1 MRMTKKKVIALALVV
16 CLIAILSLSSL
27 AWFTDDDSVTN
38 KFQIAGS
45 EDENPDDIFF
55 VDVCEKDDPNSTEKE
70 QDGITYPDILPGDDL
85 YKEVNVEN
93 TGEYPQ
99 YARVIVTVSDASIWQ
114 EIYGETFVPLNKIAT
129 DLSSDFMEWSITSD
143 EAKDTLVYVLYY
155 NKILE
160 PAAIANL
167 FTNVHIPEA
176 LDRDQAAEMAGG
188 FDINVVAEAVQTK
201 NVGANAAEAFET
213 VGMALPQGNFV
224 LIEND
229 TIDIED
235 NASSQITEDT
245 VITGTTINSP
255 VAGLQNMGA
264 DVVLNDVTM
273 NAGSSADYS
282 NITRGEDA
290 KTEYNNVTVNSAGG
304 GVAAADGAEVVFNS
318 GSVAVNTTSTSGRY
332 LFYAVGEGT
341 VITINGGDFADFT
354 ETSQNQKRAYICA
367 EAGTTVYVNGGTFGK
382 ASTRSGYEAG
392 IKGTGTVI
400 ITGGTFG
407 FDPTN
412 WVAAGYE
419 AVHNG
424 TTWTVQAK

>member
-45 EDENPDDIFF
+45 EDANPDDIFS
-55 VDVCEKDDPNSTEKE
+55 VDVWEKDDPTSNEKD

-93 TGEYPQ
+93 TGKYPQ

-129 DLSSDFMEWSITSD
+129 DLSGDFMEWSITAD
-143 EAKDTLVYVLYY
+143 EVKDTLVYVLYY
-155 NKILE
+155 EKVLE

-176 LDRDQAAEMAGG
+176 LDRDQAAKMAGG
-188 FDINVVAEAVQTK
+188 FDINVVAEAVQTE
-201 NVGANAAEAFET
+201 NVGENAAQAFET
-213 VGMALPQGNFV
+213 VGKALPQGHFA
-224 LIEND
+224 LIENT
-229 TIDIED
+229 TIET
-235 NASSQITEDT
+235 NNTTSQIKEDT
-245 VITGTTINSP
+245 VITDATINSAE
-255 VAGLQNMGA
+255 AGLQNMGA
-264 DVVLNDVTM
+264 DVVLNDVVM
-273 NAGSSADYS
+273 NAGSNADYS
-282 NITRGEDA
+282 NILQGGT
-290 KTEYNNVTVNSAGG
+290 TEYNNVNITANGG
-304 GVAAADGAEVVFNS
+304 GVGIVNGAKAVYNG
-318 GSVAVNTTSTSGRY
+318 GSVNIVSATTNPRY
-332 LFYAVGEGT
+332 VFYIVGAGSEL
-341 VITINGGDFADFT
+341 TINDGEFDFANK
-354 ETSQNQKRAYICA
+354 SLKRAYVYA
-367 EAGTTVYVNGGTFGK
+367 GAGTTVYINGGTFGT
-382 ASTRSGYEAG
+382 AADRDGYRAG
-392 IKGTGTVI
+392 ILGDGTVV

-419 AVHNG
+419 AVQNG
-424 TTWTVQAK
+424 ATWTVQAK

>member
-45 EDENPDDIFF
+45 EDANPDDIFSI
-55 VDVCEKDDPNSTEKE
+55 DVWEKDDPTSNEKD

-93 TGEYPQ
+93 TGKYPQ

-129 DLSSDFMEWSITSD
+129 DLSGDFMEWSITSD
-143 EAKDTLVYVLYY
+143 EVKDTLVYVLYY

-176 LDRDQAAEMAGG
+176 LDRDQAAKMAGG
-188 FDINVVAEAVQTK
+188 FDINVVAEAVQTE
-201 NVGANAAEAFET
+201 NVGANAAEAFKT
-213 VGMALPQGNFV
+213 VGNALPQGHFA
-224 LIEND
+224 LIENT
-229 TIDIED
+229 TIET
-235 NASSQITEDT
+235 NNTTSQIKEDT
-245 VITGTTINSP
+245 VITDATINSTQ
-255 VAGLQNMGA
+255 AGLQNMGA
-264 DVVLNDVTM
+264 DVVLNNVVM

-354 ETSQNQKRAYICA
+354 KTSQNQKRAYIYA

-382 ASTRSGYEAG
+382 ASTRSGYTAG
-392 IKGTGTVI
+392 ILGDGTVV

-419 AVHNG
+419 AVQNG
-424 TTWTVQAK
+424 ATWTVQAK